1 MSLFLFCL
9 VQILIITSQ
18 NFEGFILPPF
28 GYTVATEKP
37 TKYLTALPS
46 LLIFAPLTAFR
57 ILQLHYMK
65 FRHGGYL
72 YILEIIVLLE
82 YMHLCLSNKHGKSCY
97 IFKYRHS
104 TPPFSL
110 FSPPS
115 TSSLYIFSPSLF
127 SLIFLFSDS
136 FLLATHC
143 AFSLDLPPVYLLP
156 FQLSLI

>member
-1 MSLFLFCL
+1 MVKSVFSSENVFISVLLG
-9 VQILIITSQ
+9 TNSNNSQ
-18 NFEGFILPPF
+18 NFEGFIPLSF

-57 ILQLHYMK
+57 ILQLHYME

-82 YMHLCLSNKHGKSCY
+82 YMHSCLSNKHGKSCY

-104 TPPFSL
+104 PILSIL
-110 FSPPS
+110 
-115 TSSLYIFSPSLF
+115 SS
-127 SLIFLFSDS
+127 
-136 FLLATHC
+136 
-143 AFSLDLPPVYLLP
+143 
-156 FQLSLI
+156 